1 MENNAECTG
10 TRGCIA
16 VLSADSTGAAGVEH
30 DAKAGLEE
38 GVVRAPPR
46 LICRFDHFGCQPLP
60 GLLLSIHVQGF
71 RRAHKPCFTVA

>member
-10 TRGCIA
+10 IRGNVA

-38 GVVRAPPR
+38 GVVRAPP
-46 LICRFDHFGCQPLP
+46 LFI
-60 GLLLSIHVQGF
+60 
-71 RRAHKPCFTVA
+71 